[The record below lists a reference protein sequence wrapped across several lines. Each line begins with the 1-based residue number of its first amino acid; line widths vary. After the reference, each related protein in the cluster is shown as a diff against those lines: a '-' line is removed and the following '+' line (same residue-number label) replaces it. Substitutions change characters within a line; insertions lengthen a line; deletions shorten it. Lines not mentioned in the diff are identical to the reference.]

1 MEFLP
6 GGAIVAWRRP
16 DVVHFTTPLMKWK
29 KEGWNNQLWTVLGVK
44 FLQSPS
50 HKTIKLRNLFKA
62 VNGGMMTT
70 DFLIHDDF
78 IENVDSGLYE
88 LKLFSLI
95 YF

>member
-6 GGAIVAWRRP
+6 GGACVAGRRP
-16 DVVHFTTPLMKWK
+16 GTIWRNYVWVIHC
-29 KEGWNNQLWTVLGVK
+29 GCRQCWTASGVT

-50 HKTIKLRNLFKA
+50 NFKTIKLRNLFKA
-62 VNGGMMTT
+62 ANGGMIT
-70 DFLIHDDF
+70 DFLICDDF